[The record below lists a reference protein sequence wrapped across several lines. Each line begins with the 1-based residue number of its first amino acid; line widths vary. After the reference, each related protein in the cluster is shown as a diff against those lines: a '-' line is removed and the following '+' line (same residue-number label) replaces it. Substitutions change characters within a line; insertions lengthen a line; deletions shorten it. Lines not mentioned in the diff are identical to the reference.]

1 MKKLVKIP
9 VKIIFLPL
17 IVLITPLILLTK
29 AATNVSCYII
39 GPALL
44 LSVVLAL
51 PFVFRQ
57 DWLGVGLC
65 AGVDALMLIALFGI
79 AWLIANMESIRDG
92 MISFMHS

>member
-17 IVLITPLILLTK
+17 IALITPVILLSK
-29 AATNVSCYII
+29 AATHVSCYII

-44 LSVVLAL
+44 LSVIVAL

-65 AGVDALMLIALFGI
+65 AGIDALMLIVLFGT